1 MNSKSVKH
9 TNLKNKIHSGKVRDI
24 YEIDEDKLLFVA
36 TDRISA
42 FDVIMEQTVPGKGI
56 VLNNLS
62 SFWFDFFNNYN
73 THYISKA
80 QDFDFSNTDYDEIID
95 VEILK
100 RSTVVKKAER
110 IDMECVVRGYI
121 TGSAWNEY
129 KSSNS
134 VNFKPII
141 DNLLEAEKFKTPIFT
156 PSTKAEEGHDEPITI
171 KQMEDM
177 VGVDVTREL
186 TDYTLSLY
194 EFGRQYAEKKGII
207 IADTKMEFG
216 YIDNKISLI
225 DEFLTPDSSRFWDAE
240 FYEPGKSLPNFDK
253 QFVRDWLNT
262 QGWNHEP
269 PAPSLPPTANGMPLS
284 PEFSKIWTFTKKA
297 SISKCNIALG
307 QTTLFTLC

>member
-134 VNFKPII
+134 VNFKPIM

-156 PSTKAEEGHDEPITI
+156 PSTKAEEGHDEALSEKEGKNLVGSEIYSRL
-171 KQMEDM
+171 ED
-177 VGVDVTREL
+177 
-186 TDYTLSLY
+186 LSIDLY
-194 EFGRQYAEKKGII
+194 SKATKFCENKGILL
-207 IADTKMEFG
+207 ADTKFEFG
-216 YIDNKISLI
+216 FIDDQIILI
-225 DEFLTPDSSRFWDAE
+225 DEVLTPDSSRFW
-240 FYEPGKSLPNFDK
+240 KSSEYRIGNSPDPFDK
-253 QFVRDWLNT
+253 QFLRNWLNDQVWDKT
-262 QGWNHEP
+262 P
-269 PAPSLPPTANGMPLS
+269 PPPDLPDEVIKN
-284 PEFSKIWTFTKKA
+284 
-297 SISKCNIALG
+297 
-307 QTTLFTLC
+307 TLKRYLDIYEIITNDNLE

>member
-80 QDFDFSNTDYDEIID
+80 QDFDFSNTEYDEIFD
-95 VEILK
+95 LEILK
-100 RSTVVKKAER
+100 RSTVVKKAKR

-129 KSSNS
+129 KSSSS
-134 VNFKPII
+134 VNFKPIM

-156 PSTKAEEGHDEPITI
+156 PSTKAEEGHDEALSEKEGKNLVGSEIYS
-171 KQMEDM
+171 KLED
-177 VGVDVTREL
+177 
-186 TDYTLSLY
+186 LSIDLY
-194 EFGRQYAEKKGII
+194 SKAAKFCENKGILL
-207 IADTKMEFG
+207 ADTKFEFG
-216 YIDNKISLI
+216 FIDDQIILI
-225 DEFLTPDSSRFWDAE
+225 DEVLTPDSSRFW
-240 FYEPGKSLPNFDK
+240 KSSEYRIGNSPDPFDK
-253 QFVRDWLNT
+253 QFLRNWLNDQVWDKT
-262 QGWNHEP
+262 P
-269 PAPSLPPTANGMPLS
+269 PPPELPDEVIKN
-284 PEFSKIWTFTKKA
+284 
-297 SISKCNIALG
+297 
-307 QTTLFTLC
+307 TLKRYLDIYEIITNDNLE

>member
-95 VEILK
+95 IEILK

-134 VNFKPII
+134 VNFKPIM
-141 DNLLEAEKFKTPIFT
+141 DNLLEAEKFKNPIFT
-156 PSTKAEEGHDEPITI
+156 PSTKAEEGHDEALSEKEGKNLVGSEIYS
-171 KQMEDM
+171 KLED
-177 VGVDVTREL
+177 
-186 TDYTLSLY
+186 LSIDLY
-194 EFGRQYAEKKGII
+194 SKAAKFCENKGILL
-207 IADTKMEFG
+207 ADTKFEFG
-216 YIDNKISLI
+216 FIDDQIILI
-225 DEFLTPDSSRFWDAE
+225 DEVLTPDSSRFW
-240 FYEPGKSLPNFDK
+240 KSSEYRIGNSPDPFDK
-253 QFVRDWLNT
+253 QFLRNWLNDQVWDKT
-262 QGWNHEP
+262 P
-269 PAPSLPPTANGMPLS
+269 PPPELPDEVIKNTL
-284 PEFSKIWTFTKKA
+284 KKYLD
-297 SISKCNIALG
+297 IYEIITNDNLE
-307 QTTLFTLC
+307 

>member
-95 VEILK
+95 IEILK

-134 VNFKPII
+134 VNFKPIM
-141 DNLLEAEKFKTPIFT
+141 DNLLEAEKFKNPIFT
-156 PSTKAEEGHDEPITI
+156 PSTKAEEGHDEALSEKEGKNLVGSEIYS
-171 KQMEDM
+171 KLED
-177 VGVDVTREL
+177 
-186 TDYTLSLY
+186 LSIDLY
-194 EFGRQYAEKKGII
+194 SKAAKFCENKGILL
-207 IADTKMEFG
+207 ADTKFEFG
-216 YIDNKISLI
+216 FIDDQIILI
-225 DEFLTPDSSRFWDAE
+225 DEVLTPDSSRFW
-240 FYEPGKSLPNFDK
+240 KSSDYRIGNSPDPFDK
-253 QFVRDWLNT
+253 QFLRNWLNDQVWDKT
-262 QGWNHEP
+262 P
-269 PAPSLPPTANGMPLS
+269 PPPELPDEVIKN
-284 PEFSKIWTFTKKA
+284 
-297 SISKCNIALG
+297 
-307 QTTLFTLC
+307 TLKRYLDIYEIITNDNLE

>member
-56 VLNNLS
+56 ILNNLS

-80 QDFDFSNTDYDEIID
+80 QDFDFSNTEYDEIFD
-95 VEILK
+95 LEILK
-100 RSTVVKKAER
+100 RSTVVKKAKR

-129 KSSNS
+129 KSSSS
-134 VNFKPII
+134 VNFKPIM

-156 PSTKAEEGHDEPITI
+156 PSTKAEEGHDEALSEKEGKNLVGSEIYSRL
-171 KQMEDM
+171 ED
-177 VGVDVTREL
+177 
-186 TDYTLSLY
+186 LSIDLY
-194 EFGRQYAEKKGII
+194 SKAAKFCENKGILL
-207 IADTKMEFG
+207 ADTKFEFG
-216 YIDNKISLI
+216 FIDDQIILI
-225 DEFLTPDSSRFWDAE
+225 DEVLTPDSSRFW
-240 FYEPGKSLPNFDK
+240 KSSEYRIGNSPDPFDK
-253 QFVRDWLNT
+253 QFLRNWLNDQVWDKT
-262 QGWNHEP
+262 P
-269 PAPSLPPTANGMPLS
+269 PPPELPDEVIKN
-284 PEFSKIWTFTKKA
+284 
-297 SISKCNIALG
+297 
-307 QTTLFTLC
+307 TLKRYLDIYEIITNDNLE

>member
-80 QDFDFSNTDYDEIID
+80 QDFDFSNTEYDEIFD
-95 VEILK
+95 LEILK
-100 RSTVVKKAER
+100 RSTVVKKAKR

-134 VNFKPII
+134 VNFKPIM

-156 PSTKAEEGHDEPITI
+156 PSTKAEEGHDEALSEKEGKNLVGSEIYS
-171 KQMEDM
+171 KLED
-177 VGVDVTREL
+177 
-186 TDYTLSLY
+186 LSIDLY
-194 EFGRQYAEKKGII
+194 SKAAKFCENKGILL
-207 IADTKMEFG
+207 ADTKFEFG
-216 YIDNKISLI
+216 FIDDQIILI
-225 DEFLTPDSSRFWDAE
+225 DEVLTPDSSRFW
-240 FYEPGKSLPNFDK
+240 KSSEYRIGNSPDPFDK
-253 QFVRDWLNT
+253 QFLRNWLNDQVWDKT
-262 QGWNHEP
+262 P
-269 PAPSLPPTANGMPLS
+269 PPPELPDEVIKN
-284 PEFSKIWTFTKKA
+284 
-297 SISKCNIALG
+297 
-307 QTTLFTLC
+307 TLKRYLDIYEIITNDNLE

>member
-134 VNFKPII
+134 VNFKPIM

-156 PSTKAEEGHDEPITI
+156 PSTKAEEGHDEALSE
-171 KQMEDM
+171 KEGKNL
-177 VGVDVTREL
+177 VGSEIYSKL
-186 TDYTLSLY
+186 EYLSIDLY
-194 EFGRQYAEKKGII
+194 SKAAKFCENKGILL
-207 IADTKMEFG
+207 ADTKFEFG
-216 YIDNKISLI
+216 FIDDQIILI
-225 DEFLTPDSSRFWDAE
+225 DEVLTPDSSRFW
-240 FYEPGKSLPNFDK
+240 KSSEYRIGNSPDPFDK
-253 QFVRDWLNT
+253 QFLRNWLNDQVWDKT
-262 QGWNHEP
+262 P
-269 PAPSLPPTANGMPLS
+269 PPPKLPDEVIKN
-284 PEFSKIWTFTKKA
+284 
-297 SISKCNIALG
+297 
-307 QTTLFTLC
+307 TLKRYLDIYEIITNDNLE

>member
-80 QDFDFSNTDYDEIID
+80 QDFDFSNTEYDEIFD
-95 VEILK
+95 LEILK
-100 RSTVVKKAER
+100 RSTVVKKAKR

-129 KSSNS
+129 KSSSS
-134 VNFKPII
+134 VNFKPIM

-156 PSTKAEEGHDEPITI
+156 PSTKAEEGHDEALSE
-171 KQMEDM
+171 KEGKNL
-177 VGVDVTREL
+177 VGSEIYSKL
-186 TDYTLSLY
+186 EYLSIDLY
-194 EFGRQYAEKKGII
+194 SKAAKFCENKGILL
-207 IADTKMEFG
+207 ADTKFEFG
-216 YIDNKISLI
+216 FIDDQIILI
-225 DEFLTPDSSRFWDAE
+225 DEVLTPDSSRFW
-240 FYEPGKSLPNFDK
+240 KSSEYRIGNSPDPFDK
-253 QFVRDWLNT
+253 QFLRNWLNDQVWDKT
-262 QGWNHEP
+262 P
-269 PAPSLPPTANGMPLS
+269 PPPDLPDEVIKN
-284 PEFSKIWTFTKKA
+284 
-297 SISKCNIALG
+297 
-307 QTTLFTLC
+307 TLKRYLDIYEIITNDNLE

>member
-134 VNFKPII
+134 VNFKPIM

-156 PSTKAEEGHDEPITI
+156 PSTKAEEGHDEALSE
-171 KQMEDM
+171 KQGKNLVGSEIYSKLED
-177 VGVDVTREL
+177 
-186 TDYTLSLY
+186 LSIDLY
-194 EFGRQYAEKKGII
+194 SKAAKFCENKGILL
-207 IADTKMEFG
+207 ADTKFEFG
-216 YIDNKISLI
+216 FIDDQIILI
-225 DEFLTPDSSRFWDAE
+225 DEVLTPDSSRFW
-240 FYEPGKSLPNFDK
+240 KSSDYRIGNSPDPFDK
-253 QFVRDWLNT
+253 QFLRNWLNDQVWDKT
-262 QGWNHEP
+262 P
-269 PAPSLPPTANGMPLS
+269 PPPELPDEVIKN
-284 PEFSKIWTFTKKA
+284 
-297 SISKCNIALG
+297 
-307 QTTLFTLC
+307 TLKRYLDIYEIITNDNLE

>member
-73 THYISKA
+73 THFISKA

-134 VNFKPII
+134 VNFKPIM

-156 PSTKAEEGHDEPITI
+156 PSTKAEEGHDEALSE
-171 KQMEDM
+171 KEGKNL
-177 VGVDVTREL
+177 VGSEIYSKL
-186 TDYTLSLY
+186 EYLSIDLY
-194 EFGRQYAEKKGII
+194 SKAAKFCENKGILL
-207 IADTKMEFG
+207 ADTKFEFG
-216 YIDNKISLI
+216 FIDDQIILI
-225 DEFLTPDSSRFWDAE
+225 DEVLTPDSSRFW
-240 FYEPGKSLPNFDK
+240 KSSEYRIGNSPDPFDK
-253 QFVRDWLNT
+253 QFLRNWLNDQVWDKT
-262 QGWNHEP
+262 P
-269 PAPSLPPTANGMPLS
+269 PPPELPDEVIKN
-284 PEFSKIWTFTKKA
+284 
-297 SISKCNIALG
+297 
-307 QTTLFTLC
+307 TLKRYLDIYEIITNDNLE

>member
-73 THYISKA
+73 THFISKA
-80 QDFDFSNTDYDEIID
+80 QDFDFSNTEYDEIFD
-95 VEILK
+95 LEILK
-100 RSTVVKKAER
+100 RSTVVKKAKR

-129 KSSNS
+129 KSSSS
-134 VNFKPII
+134 VNFKPIM

-156 PSTKAEEGHDEPITI
+156 PSTKAEEGHDEALSEKEGKNLVGSEIYS
-171 KQMEDM
+171 KLED
-177 VGVDVTREL
+177 
-186 TDYTLSLY
+186 LSIDLY
-194 EFGRQYAEKKGII
+194 SKAAKFCENKGILL
-207 IADTKMEFG
+207 ADTKFEFG
-216 YIDNKISLI
+216 FIDDQIILI
-225 DEFLTPDSSRFWDAE
+225 DEVLTPDSSRFW
-240 FYEPGKSLPNFDK
+240 KSSEYRIGNSPDPFDK
-253 QFVRDWLNT
+253 QFLRNWLNDQVWDKT
-262 QGWNHEP
+262 P
-269 PAPSLPPTANGMPLS
+269 PPPELPDEVIKN
-284 PEFSKIWTFTKKA
+284 
-297 SISKCNIALG
+297 
-307 QTTLFTLC
+307 TLKRYLDIYEIITNDNLE

>member
-73 THYISKA
+73 THFISKA
-80 QDFDFSNTDYDEIID
+80 QDFDFSNTEYDEIFD
-95 VEILK
+95 LEILK
-100 RSTVVKKAER
+100 RSTVVKKAKR

-129 KSSNS
+129 KSSSS
-134 VNFKPII
+134 VNFKPIM

-156 PSTKAEEGHDEPITI
+156 PSTKAEEGHDEALSE
-171 KQMEDM
+171 KQGKNLVGSEIYSKLED
-177 VGVDVTREL
+177 
-186 TDYTLSLY
+186 LSIDLY
-194 EFGRQYAEKKGII
+194 SKAAKFCENKGILL
-207 IADTKMEFG
+207 ADTKFEFG
-216 YIDNKISLI
+216 FIDDQIILI
-225 DEFLTPDSSRFWDAE
+225 DEVLTPDSSRFW
-240 FYEPGKSLPNFDK
+240 KSSEYRIGNSPDPFDK
-253 QFVRDWLNT
+253 QFLRNWLNDQVWDKT
-262 QGWNHEP
+262 P
-269 PAPSLPPTANGMPLS
+269 PPPELPDEVIKN
-284 PEFSKIWTFTKKA
+284 
-297 SISKCNIALG
+297 
-307 QTTLFTLC
+307 TLKRYLDIYEIITNDNLE

>member
-1 MNSKSVKH
+1 MNSKSLKH

-73 THYISKA
+73 THFISKA

-134 VNFKPII
+134 VNFKPIM

-156 PSTKAEEGHDEPITI
+156 PSTKAEEGHDEALSEKEGKNLVGSEIYS
-171 KQMEDM
+171 KLED
-177 VGVDVTREL
+177 
-186 TDYTLSLY
+186 LSIDLY
-194 EFGRQYAEKKGII
+194 SKAAKFCENKGILL
-207 IADTKMEFG
+207 ADTKFEFG
-216 YIDNKISLI
+216 FIDDQIILI
-225 DEFLTPDSSRFWDAE
+225 DEVLTPDSSRFW
-240 FYEPGKSLPNFDK
+240 KSSEYRIGNSPDPFDK
-253 QFVRDWLNT
+253 QFLRNWLNDQVWDKT
-262 QGWNHEP
+262 P
-269 PAPSLPPTANGMPLS
+269 PPPELPDEVIKN
-284 PEFSKIWTFTKKA
+284 
-297 SISKCNIALG
+297 
-307 QTTLFTLC
+307 TLKRYLDIYEIITNDNLE

>member
-80 QDFDFSNTDYDEIID
+80 QDFDFSNTDYDEIFD

-134 VNFKPII
+134 VNFKPIM

-156 PSTKAEEGHDEPITI
+156 PSTKAEEGHDEALSEKEGKNLVGSEIYSRL
-171 KQMEDM
+171 ED
-177 VGVDVTREL
+177 
-186 TDYTLSLY
+186 LSIDLY
-194 EFGRQYAEKKGII
+194 SKAAKFCKNKGILL
-207 IADTKMEFG
+207 ADTKFEFG
-216 YIDNKISLI
+216 FIDDQIILI
-225 DEFLTPDSSRFWDAE
+225 DEVLTPDSSRFW
-240 FYEPGKSLPNFDK
+240 KSSEYRIGNSPDPFDK
-253 QFVRDWLNT
+253 QFLRNWLNDQVWDKT
-262 QGWNHEP
+262 P
-269 PAPSLPPTANGMPLS
+269 PPPRLPDEVIKN
-284 PEFSKIWTFTKKA
+284 
-297 SISKCNIALG
+297 
-307 QTTLFTLC
+307 TLKRYLDIYEIITNDNLE

>member
-56 VLNNLS
+56 ILNNLS

-73 THYISKA
+73 THFISKA

-134 VNFKPII
+134 VNFKPIM

-156 PSTKAEEGHDEPITI
+156 PSTKAEEGHDEALSEKEGKNLVGSEIYS
-171 KQMEDM
+171 KLED
-177 VGVDVTREL
+177 
-186 TDYTLSLY
+186 LSIDLY
-194 EFGRQYAEKKGII
+194 SKAAKFCENKGILL
-207 IADTKMEFG
+207 ADTKFEFG
-216 YIDNKISLI
+216 FIDDQIILI
-225 DEFLTPDSSRFWDAE
+225 DEVLTPDSSRFW
-240 FYEPGKSLPNFDK
+240 KSSEYRIGNSPDPFDK
-253 QFVRDWLNT
+253 QFLRNWLNDQVWDKT
-262 QGWNHEP
+262 P
-269 PAPSLPPTANGMPLS
+269 PPPDLPDEVIKN
-284 PEFSKIWTFTKKA
+284 
-297 SISKCNIALG
+297 
-307 QTTLFTLC
+307 TLKRYLDIYEIITNDNLE

>member
-1 MNSKSVKH
+1 MNSKSIKH

-73 THYISKA
+73 THFISKA
-80 QDFDFSNTDYDEIID
+80 QDFDFSNTEYDEIFD
-95 VEILK
+95 LEILK

-121 TGSAWNEY
+121 TGSAWNEF

-134 VNFKPII
+134 VNFKPIM

-156 PSTKAEEGHDEPITI
+156 PSTKAEEGHDEALSEKEGKNLVGSEIYSRL
-171 KQMEDM
+171 ED
-177 VGVDVTREL
+177 
-186 TDYTLSLY
+186 LSIDLY
-194 EFGRQYAEKKGII
+194 SKAAKFCENKGILL
-207 IADTKMEFG
+207 ADTKFEFG
-216 YIDNKISLI
+216 FIDDQIILI
-225 DEFLTPDSSRFWDAE
+225 DEVLTPDSSRFW
-240 FYEPGKSLPNFDK
+240 KSSEYRIGNSPDPFDK
-253 QFVRDWLNT
+253 QFLRNWLNDQVWDKT
-262 QGWNHEP
+262 P
-269 PAPSLPPTANGMPLS
+269 PPPRLPDEVIKN
-284 PEFSKIWTFTKKA
+284 
-297 SISKCNIALG
+297 
-307 QTTLFTLC
+307 TLKRYLDIYEIITNDNLE

>member
-134 VNFKPII
+134 VNFKPIM

-156 PSTKAEEGHDEPITI
+156 PSTKAEEGHDEALSEKEGKNLVGSEIYSRL
-171 KQMEDM
+171 ED
-177 VGVDVTREL
+177 
-186 TDYTLSLY
+186 LSIDLY
-194 EFGRQYAEKKGII
+194 SKAAKFCENKGILL
-207 IADTKMEFG
+207 ADTKFEFG
-216 YIDNKISLI
+216 FIDDQIILI
-225 DEFLTPDSSRFWDAE
+225 DEVLTPDSSRFW
-240 FYEPGKSLPNFDK
+240 KSSEYRIGNSPDPFDK
-253 QFVRDWLNT
+253 QFLRNWLNDQVWDKT
-262 QGWNHEP
+262 P
-269 PAPSLPPTANGMPLS
+269 PPPDLPDEVIKN
-284 PEFSKIWTFTKKA
+284 
-297 SISKCNIALG
+297 
-307 QTTLFTLC
+307 TLKRYLDIYEIITNDNLE

>member
-134 VNFKPII
+134 VNFKPIM

-156 PSTKAEEGHDEPITI
+156 PSTKAEEGHDEALSE
-171 KQMEDM
+171 KEGKNL
-177 VGVDVTREL
+177 VGSEIYSKL
-186 TDYTLSLY
+186 EYLSIDLY
-194 EFGRQYAEKKGII
+194 SKAAKFCENKGILL
-207 IADTKMEFG
+207 ADTKFEFG
-216 YIDNKISLI
+216 FIDDQIILI
-225 DEFLTPDSSRFWDAE
+225 DEVLTPDSSRFW
-240 FYEPGKSLPNFDK
+240 KSSDYRIGNSPDPFDK
-253 QFVRDWLNT
+253 QFLRNWLNDQVWDKT
-262 QGWNHEP
+262 P
-269 PAPSLPPTANGMPLS
+269 PPPELPDEVIKN
-284 PEFSKIWTFTKKA
+284 
-297 SISKCNIALG
+297 
-307 QTTLFTLC
+307 TLKRYLDIYEIITNDNLE

>member
-62 SFWFDFFNNYN
+62 SFWFEFFNNYN
-73 THYISKA
+73 THFISKA
-80 QDFDFSNTDYDEIID
+80 QDFDFSNTDYDEIVD

-134 VNFKPII
+134 VNFKPIM

-156 PSTKAEEGHDEPITI
+156 PSTKAEEGHDEALSEKEGKNLVGSEIYS
-171 KQMEDM
+171 KLED
-177 VGVDVTREL
+177 
-186 TDYTLSLY
+186 LSIDLY
-194 EFGRQYAEKKGII
+194 SKAAKFCENKGILL
-207 IADTKMEFG
+207 ADTKFEFG
-216 YIDNKISLI
+216 FIDDQIILI
-225 DEFLTPDSSRFWDAE
+225 DEVLTPDSSRFW
-240 FYEPGKSLPNFDK
+240 KSSEYRIGNSPDPFDK
-253 QFVRDWLNT
+253 QFLRNWLNDQVWDKT
-262 QGWNHEP
+262 P
-269 PAPSLPPTANGMPLS
+269 PPPELPDEVIKN
-284 PEFSKIWTFTKKA
+284 
-297 SISKCNIALG
+297 
-307 QTTLFTLC
+307 TLKRYLDIYEIITNDNLE

>member
-134 VNFKPII
+134 VNFKPIM

-156 PSTKAEEGHDEPITI
+156 PSTKAEEGHDEALSEKEGKNLVGSEIYS
-171 KQMEDM
+171 KLED
-177 VGVDVTREL
+177 
-186 TDYTLSLY
+186 LSIDLY
-194 EFGRQYAEKKGII
+194 SKATKFCENKGILL
-207 IADTKMEFG
+207 ADTKFEFG
-216 YIDNKISLI
+216 FIDDQIILI
-225 DEFLTPDSSRFWDAE
+225 DEVLTPDSSRFW
-240 FYEPGKSLPNFDK
+240 KSSEYRIGNSPDPFDK
-253 QFVRDWLNT
+253 QFLRNWLNDQVWDKT
-262 QGWNHEP
+262 P
-269 PAPSLPPTANGMPLS
+269 PPPKLPDEVIKN
-284 PEFSKIWTFTKKA
+284 
-297 SISKCNIALG
+297 
-307 QTTLFTLC
+307 TLKRYLDIYEIITNDNLE

>member
-95 VEILK
+95 IEILK

-134 VNFKPII
+134 VNFKPIM
-141 DNLLEAEKFKTPIFT
+141 DNLLEAEKFKNPIFT
-156 PSTKAEEGHDEPITI
+156 PSTKAEEGHDEALSEKEGKNLVGSEIYS
-171 KQMEDM
+171 KLED
-177 VGVDVTREL
+177 
-186 TDYTLSLY
+186 LSIDLY
-194 EFGRQYAEKKGII
+194 SKAAKFCENKGILL
-207 IADTKMEFG
+207 ADTKFEFG
-216 YIDNKISLI
+216 FIDDQIILI
-225 DEFLTPDSSRFWDAE
+225 DEVLTPDSSRFW
-240 FYEPGKSLPNFDK
+240 KSSEYRIGNSPDPFDK
-253 QFVRDWLNT
+253 QFLRNWLNDQVWDKT
-262 QGWNHEP
+262 P
-269 PAPSLPPTANGMPLS
+269 PPPELPDEVIKN
-284 PEFSKIWTFTKKA
+284 
-297 SISKCNIALG
+297 
-307 QTTLFTLC
+307 TLKRYLDIYEIITNDNLE

>member
-134 VNFKPII
+134 VNFKPIM

-156 PSTKAEEGHDEPITI
+156 PSTKAEEGHDEALSE
-171 KQMEDM
+171 KQGKNLVGSEIYSKLED
-177 VGVDVTREL
+177 
-186 TDYTLSLY
+186 LSIDLY
-194 EFGRQYAEKKGII
+194 SKAAKFCENKGILL
-207 IADTKMEFG
+207 ADTKFEFG
-216 YIDNKISLI
+216 FIDDQIILI
-225 DEFLTPDSSRFWDAE
+225 DEVLTPDSSRFW
-240 FYEPGKSLPNFDK
+240 KSSEYRIGNSPDPFDK
-253 QFVRDWLNT
+253 QFLRNWLNDQVWDKT
-262 QGWNHEP
+262 P
-269 PAPSLPPTANGMPLS
+269 PPPDLPDEVIKN
-284 PEFSKIWTFTKKA
+284 
-297 SISKCNIALG
+297 
-307 QTTLFTLC
+307 TLKRYLDIYEIITNDNLE

>member
-73 THYISKA
+73 THFISKA

-95 VEILK
+95 IEILK

-134 VNFKPII
+134 VNFKPIM

-156 PSTKAEEGHDEPITI
+156 PSTKAEEGHDEALSEKEGKNLVGSEIYS
-171 KQMEDM
+171 KLED
-177 VGVDVTREL
+177 
-186 TDYTLSLY
+186 LSIDLY
-194 EFGRQYAEKKGII
+194 SKAAKFCENKGILL
-207 IADTKMEFG
+207 ADTKFEFG
-216 YIDNKISLI
+216 FIDDQIILI
-225 DEFLTPDSSRFWDAE
+225 DEVLTPDSSRFW
-240 FYEPGKSLPNFDK
+240 KSSEYRIGNSPDPFDK
-253 QFVRDWLNT
+253 QFLRNWLNDQVWDKT
-262 QGWNHEP
+262 P
-269 PAPSLPPTANGMPLS
+269 PPPELPDEVIKN
-284 PEFSKIWTFTKKA
+284 
-297 SISKCNIALG
+297 
-307 QTTLFTLC
+307 TLKRYLDIYEIITNDNLE

>member
-73 THYISKA
+73 THFISKA
-80 QDFDFSNTDYDEIID
+80 QDFDFSNTEYDEIFD
-95 VEILK
+95 LEILK
-100 RSTVVKKAER
+100 RSTVVKKAKR

-129 KSSNS
+129 KSSSS
-134 VNFKPII
+134 VNFKPIM

-156 PSTKAEEGHDEPITI
+156 PSTKAEEGHDEALSE
-171 KQMEDM
+171 KQGKNLVGSEIYSKLED
-177 VGVDVTREL
+177 
-186 TDYTLSLY
+186 LSIDLY
-194 EFGRQYAEKKGII
+194 SKAAKFCENKGILL
-207 IADTKMEFG
+207 ADTKFEFG
-216 YIDNKISLI
+216 FIDDQIILI
-225 DEFLTPDSSRFWDAE
+225 DEVLTPDSSRFW
-240 FYEPGKSLPNFDK
+240 KSSDYRIGNSPDPFDK
-253 QFVRDWLNT
+253 QFLRNWLNDQVWDKT
-262 QGWNHEP
+262 P
-269 PAPSLPPTANGMPLS
+269 PPPDLPDEVIKN
-284 PEFSKIWTFTKKA
+284 
-297 SISKCNIALG
+297 
-307 QTTLFTLC
+307 TLKRYLDIYEIITNDNLE

>member
-73 THYISKA
+73 THFISKA

-95 VEILK
+95 LEILK

-134 VNFKPII
+134 VNFKPIM

-156 PSTKAEEGHDEPITI
+156 PSTKAEEGHDEALSEKEGKNLVGSEIYS
-171 KQMEDM
+171 KLED
-177 VGVDVTREL
+177 
-186 TDYTLSLY
+186 LSIDLY
-194 EFGRQYAEKKGII
+194 SKAAKFCENKGILL
-207 IADTKMEFG
+207 ADTKFEFG
-216 YIDNKISLI
+216 FIDDQIILI
-225 DEFLTPDSSRFWDAE
+225 DEVLTPDSSRFW
-240 FYEPGKSLPNFDK
+240 KSSEYRIGNSPDPFDK
-253 QFVRDWLNT
+253 QFLRNWLNDQVWDKT
-262 QGWNHEP
+262 P
-269 PAPSLPPTANGMPLS
+269 PPPELPDEVIKN
-284 PEFSKIWTFTKKA
+284 
-297 SISKCNIALG
+297 
-307 QTTLFTLC
+307 TLKRYLDIYEIITNDNLE

>member
-121 TGSAWNEY
+121 TGSAWNEF

-134 VNFKPII
+134 VNFKPIM

-156 PSTKAEEGHDEPITI
+156 PSTKAEEGHDEALSEKEGKNLVGSEIYS
-171 KQMEDM
+171 KLED
-177 VGVDVTREL
+177 
-186 TDYTLSLY
+186 LSIDLY
-194 EFGRQYAEKKGII
+194 SKAAKFCENKGILL
-207 IADTKMEFG
+207 ADTKFEFG
-216 YIDNKISLI
+216 FIDDQIILI
-225 DEFLTPDSSRFWDAE
+225 DEVLTPDSSRFW
-240 FYEPGKSLPNFDK
+240 KSS
-253 QFVRDWLNT
+253 
-262 QGWNHEP
+262 E
-269 PAPSLPPTANGMPLS
+269 
-284 PEFSKIWTFTKKA
+284 
-297 SISKCNIALG
+297 
-307 QTTLFTLC
+307 

>member
-95 VEILK
+95 LEILK

-134 VNFKPII
+134 VNFKPIM

-156 PSTKAEEGHDEPITI
+156 PSTKAEEGHDEALSE
-171 KQMEDM
+171 KEGKNL
-177 VGVDVTREL
+177 VGSEIYSKL
-186 TDYTLSLY
+186 EYLSIDLY
-194 EFGRQYAEKKGII
+194 SKAAKFCENKGILL
-207 IADTKMEFG
+207 ADTKFEFG
-216 YIDNKISLI
+216 FIDDQIILI
-225 DEFLTPDSSRFWDAE
+225 DEVLTPDSSRFW
-240 FYEPGKSLPNFDK
+240 KSSEYRIGNSPDPFDK
-253 QFVRDWLNT
+253 QFLRNWLNDQVWDKT
-262 QGWNHEP
+262 P
-269 PAPSLPPTANGMPLS
+269 PPPELPDEVIKN
-284 PEFSKIWTFTKKA
+284 
-297 SISKCNIALG
+297 
-307 QTTLFTLC
+307 TLKRYLDIYEIITNDNLE

>member
-73 THYISKA
+73 THFISKA
-80 QDFDFSNTDYDEIID
+80 QDFDFSNTEYDEIFD

-100 RSTVVKKAER
+100 RSTVVKKAKR

-134 VNFKPII
+134 VNFKPIME
-141 DNLLEAEKFKTPIFT
+141 NLLEAEKFKTPIFT
-156 PSTKAEEGHDEPITI
+156 PSTKAEEGHDEALSE
-171 KQMEDM
+171 KEGKNL
-177 VGVDVTREL
+177 VGSEIYSKL
-186 TDYTLSLY
+186 EYLSIDLY
-194 EFGRQYAEKKGII
+194 SKAAKFCENKGILL
-207 IADTKMEFG
+207 ADTKFEFG
-216 YIDNKISLI
+216 FIDDQIILI
-225 DEFLTPDSSRFWDAE
+225 DEVLTPDSSRFW
-240 FYEPGKSLPNFDK
+240 KSSEYRIGNSPDPFDK
-253 QFVRDWLNT
+253 QFLRNWLNDQVWDKT
-262 QGWNHEP
+262 P
-269 PAPSLPPTANGMPLS
+269 PPPELPDEVIKN
-284 PEFSKIWTFTKKA
+284 
-297 SISKCNIALG
+297 
-307 QTTLFTLC
+307 TLKRYLDIYEIITNDNLE

>member
-73 THYISKA
+73 THFISKA

-95 VEILK
+95 VEILE

-134 VNFKPII
+134 VNFKPIM

-156 PSTKAEEGHDEPITI
+156 PSTKAEEGHDEALSEKEGKNLVGSEIYS
-171 KQMEDM
+171 KLED
-177 VGVDVTREL
+177 
-186 TDYTLSLY
+186 LSIDLY
-194 EFGRQYAEKKGII
+194 SKAAKFCENKGILL
-207 IADTKMEFG
+207 ADTKFEFG
-216 YIDNKISLI
+216 FIDDQIILI
-225 DEFLTPDSSRFWDAE
+225 DEVLTPDSSRFW
-240 FYEPGKSLPNFDK
+240 KSSDYRIGNSPDPFDK
-253 QFVRDWLNT
+253 QFLRNWLNDQVWDKT
-262 QGWNHEP
+262 P
-269 PAPSLPPTANGMPLS
+269 PPPELPDEVIKN
-284 PEFSKIWTFTKKA
+284 
-297 SISKCNIALG
+297 
-307 QTTLFTLC
+307 TLKRYLDIYEIITNDNLE

>member
-42 FDVIMEQTVPGKGI
+42 FDIIMEQTVPGKGI

-95 VEILK
+95 IEILK

-134 VNFKPII
+134 VNFKPIM
-141 DNLLEAEKFKTPIFT
+141 DNLLEAEKFKNPIFT
-156 PSTKAEEGHDEPITI
+156 PSTKAEEGHDEALSEKEGKNLVGSEIYS
-171 KQMEDM
+171 KLED
-177 VGVDVTREL
+177 
-186 TDYTLSLY
+186 LSIDLY
-194 EFGRQYAEKKGII
+194 SKAAKFCENKGILL
-207 IADTKMEFG
+207 ADTKFEFG
-216 YIDNKISLI
+216 FIDDQIILI
-225 DEFLTPDSSRFWDAE
+225 DEVLTPDSSRFW
-240 FYEPGKSLPNFDK
+240 KSSEYRIGNSPDPFDK
-253 QFVRDWLNT
+253 QFLRNWLNDQVWDKT
-262 QGWNHEP
+262 P
-269 PAPSLPPTANGMPLS
+269 PPPELPDEVIKN
-284 PEFSKIWTFTKKA
+284 
-297 SISKCNIALG
+297 
-307 QTTLFTLC
+307 TLKRYLDIYEIITNDNLE

>member
-73 THYISKA
+73 THFISKA

-134 VNFKPII
+134 VNFKPIM

-156 PSTKAEEGHDEPITI
+156 PSTKAEEGHDEALSEKEGKNLVGSEIYS
-171 KQMEDM
+171 KLED
-177 VGVDVTREL
+177 
-186 TDYTLSLY
+186 LSIDLY
-194 EFGRQYAEKKGII
+194 SKAAKFCENKGILL
-207 IADTKMEFG
+207 ADTKFEFG
-216 YIDNKISLI
+216 FIDDQIILI
-225 DEFLTPDSSRFWDAE
+225 DEVLTPDSSRFW
-240 FYEPGKSLPNFDK
+240 KSSDYRIGNSPDPFDK
-253 QFVRDWLNT
+253 QFLRNWLNDQVWDKT
-262 QGWNHEP
+262 P
-269 PAPSLPPTANGMPLS
+269 PPPDLPDEVIKN
-284 PEFSKIWTFTKKA
+284 
-297 SISKCNIALG
+297 
-307 QTTLFTLC
+307 TLKRYLDIYEIITNDNLE

>member
-73 THYISKA
+73 THFISKA
-80 QDFDFSNTDYDEIID
+80 QDFDFSNTEYDEIFD
-95 VEILK
+95 LEILK
-100 RSTVVKKAER
+100 RSTVVKKAKR

-129 KSSNS
+129 KSSSS
-134 VNFKPII
+134 VNFKPIM

-156 PSTKAEEGHDEPITI
+156 PSTKAEEGHDEALSE
-171 KQMEDM
+171 KQGKNLVGSEIYSKLED
-177 VGVDVTREL
+177 
-186 TDYTLSLY
+186 LSIDLY
-194 EFGRQYAEKKGII
+194 SKAAKFCENKGILL
-207 IADTKMEFG
+207 ADTKFEFG
-216 YIDNKISLI
+216 FIDDQIILI
-225 DEFLTPDSSRFWDAE
+225 DEVLTPDSSRFW
-240 FYEPGKSLPNFDK
+240 KSSDYRIGNSPDPFDK
-253 QFVRDWLNT
+253 QFLRNWLNDQVWDKT
-262 QGWNHEP
+262 P
-269 PAPSLPPTANGMPLS
+269 PPPELPDEVIKN
-284 PEFSKIWTFTKKA
+284 
-297 SISKCNIALG
+297 
-307 QTTLFTLC
+307 TLKRYLDIYEIITNDNLE

>member
-134 VNFKPII
+134 VNFKPIM

-156 PSTKAEEGHDEPITI
+156 PSTKAEEGHDEALSEKEGKNLVGSEIYS
-171 KQMEDM
+171 KLED
-177 VGVDVTREL
+177 
-186 TDYTLSLY
+186 LSIDLY
-194 EFGRQYAEKKGII
+194 SKAAKFCENKGILL
-207 IADTKMEFG
+207 ADTKFEFG
-216 YIDNKISLI
+216 FIDDQIILI
-225 DEFLTPDSSRFWDAE
+225 DEVLTPDSSRFW
-240 FYEPGKSLPNFDK
+240 KSSEYRIGNSPDPFDK
-253 QFVRDWLNT
+253 QFLRNWLNDQVWDKT
-262 QGWNHEP
+262 P
-269 PAPSLPPTANGMPLS
+269 PPPDLPDEVIKN
-284 PEFSKIWTFTKKA
+284 
-297 SISKCNIALG
+297 
-307 QTTLFTLC
+307 TLKRYLDIYEIITNDNLE

>member
-73 THYISKA
+73 THFISKA

-134 VNFKPII
+134 VNFKPIM

-156 PSTKAEEGHDEPITI
+156 PSTKAEEGHDEALSEKEGKNLVGSEIYS
-171 KQMEDM
+171 KLED
-177 VGVDVTREL
+177 
-186 TDYTLSLY
+186 LSIDLY
-194 EFGRQYAEKKGII
+194 SKAAKFCENKGILL
-207 IADTKMEFG
+207 ADTKFEFG
-216 YIDNKISLI
+216 FIDDQIILI
-225 DEFLTPDSSRFWDAE
+225 DEVLTPDSSRFW
-240 FYEPGKSLPNFDK
+240 KSSEYRIGNSPDPFDK
-253 QFVRDWLNT
+253 QFLRNWLNDQVWDKT
-262 QGWNHEP
+262 P
-269 PAPSLPPTANGMPLS
+269 PPPELPDEVIKN
-284 PEFSKIWTFTKKA
+284 
-297 SISKCNIALG
+297 
-307 QTTLFTLC
+307 TLKRYLDIYEIITNDNLE

>member
-73 THYISKA
+73 THFISKA

-129 KSSNS
+129 KSSSS
-134 VNFKPII
+134 VNFKPIM

-156 PSTKAEEGHDEPITI
+156 PSTKAEEGHDEALSEAEG
-171 KQMEDM
+171 KNL
-177 VGVDVTREL
+177 VGSEIYSKL
-186 TDYTLSLY
+186 ENLSINLY
-194 EFGRQYAEKKGII
+194 SKAAKFCENKGILL
-207 IADTKMEFG
+207 ADTKFEFG
-216 YIDNKISLI
+216 FIDDQIILI
-225 DEFLTPDSSRFWDAE
+225 DEVLTPDSSRFW
-240 FYEPGKSLPNFDK
+240 KSSEYRIGNSPDPFDK
-253 QFVRDWLNT
+253 QFLRNWLNDQVWDKT
-262 QGWNHEP
+262 P
-269 PAPSLPPTANGMPLS
+269 PPPELPDEVIKN
-284 PEFSKIWTFTKKA
+284 
-297 SISKCNIALG
+297 
-307 QTTLFTLC
+307 TLKRYLDIYEIITNDNLE

>member
-95 VEILK
+95 IEILK

-134 VNFKPII
+134 VNFKPIM

-156 PSTKAEEGHDEPITI
+156 PSTKAEEGHDEALSEKEGKNLVGSEIYS
-171 KQMEDM
+171 KLED
-177 VGVDVTREL
+177 
-186 TDYTLSLY
+186 LSIDLY
-194 EFGRQYAEKKGII
+194 SKAAKFCENKGILL
-207 IADTKMEFG
+207 ADTKFEFG
-216 YIDNKISLI
+216 FIDDQIILI
-225 DEFLTPDSSRFWDAE
+225 DEVLTPDSSRFW
-240 FYEPGKSLPNFDK
+240 KSSEYRIGNSPDPFDK
-253 QFVRDWLNT
+253 QFLRNWLNDQVWDKT
-262 QGWNHEP
+262 P
-269 PAPSLPPTANGMPLS
+269 PPPDLPDEVIKN
-284 PEFSKIWTFTKKA
+284 
-297 SISKCNIALG
+297 
-307 QTTLFTLC
+307 TLKRYLDIYEIITNDNLE

>member
-95 VEILK
+95 VEILE

-134 VNFKPII
+134 VNFKPIM

-156 PSTKAEEGHDEPITI
+156 PSTKAEEGHDEALSEKEGKNLVGSEIYS
-171 KQMEDM
+171 KLED
-177 VGVDVTREL
+177 
-186 TDYTLSLY
+186 LSIDLY
-194 EFGRQYAEKKGII
+194 SKAAKFCENKGILL
-207 IADTKMEFG
+207 ADTKFEFG
-216 YIDNKISLI
+216 FIDDQIILI
-225 DEFLTPDSSRFWDAE
+225 DEVLTPDSSRFW
-240 FYEPGKSLPNFDK
+240 KSSEYRIGNSPDPFDK
-253 QFVRDWLNT
+253 QFLRNWLNDQVWDKT
-262 QGWNHEP
+262 P
-269 PAPSLPPTANGMPLS
+269 PPPELPDEVIKN
-284 PEFSKIWTFTKKA
+284 
-297 SISKCNIALG
+297 
-307 QTTLFTLC
+307 TLKRYLDIYEIITNDNLE